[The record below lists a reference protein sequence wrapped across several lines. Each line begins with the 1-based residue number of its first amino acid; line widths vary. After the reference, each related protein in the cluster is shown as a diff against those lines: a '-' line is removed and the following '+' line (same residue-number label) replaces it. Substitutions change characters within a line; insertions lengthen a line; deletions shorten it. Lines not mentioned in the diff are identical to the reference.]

1 MNKTLALTI
10 ILFTIFVIQFINV
23 SAYPPGDS
31 ISLGDVKVLTLYSG
45 KFTRARRTRAIPQI
59 SCVGGSA
66 AGRYDPDVIQCTNMG
81 SDGIDYQWKCDT
93 DLPDDYRLGRIT
105 VSCEGY
111 NNPQDLNILI
121 GSCGVEY
128 ELDYTE
134 KGRKK
139 VPEYNNYDRDYP
151 NNNNNNNN
159 SIDFTAIIAW
169 IVVIVMFVFLVS
181 LFCGSANTTHSS
193 SGSSGNY
200 GGGSGGGPYP
210 NYPPPPY
217 GDDKNGAS
225 APSTGPGFWTGAAT
239 GGMLGY
245 MFGNRN
251 SRATSGWRTHN
262 NSSFSSSSHSSSS
275 SSSPSSS
282 RTSSSYG
289 GTKRR

>member
-1 MNKTLALTI
+1 MNKTLAFI
-10 ILFTIFVIQFINV
+10 ILLFTIFVIQFIST
-23 SAYPPGDS
+23 SAYPPSPSGDS
-31 ISLGDVKVLTLYSG
+31 IHLGDVKVLTLYSG
-45 KFTRARRTRAIPQI
+45 KFTKARRTRAIPQI

-66 AGRYDPDVIQCTNMG
+66 AGRYDPEVIQCTNMG
-81 SDGIDYQWKCDT
+81 SDGTDYQWKCDT
-93 DLPDDYRLGRIT
+93 DLPDDYRLGRIS

-111 NNPQDLNILI
+111 NNPQDPYILI

-139 VPEYNNYDRDYP
+139 VYGNNNYDRDYS
-151 NNNNNNNN
+151 NNS

-181 LFCGSANTTHSS
+181 LFCGSANTTYR

-200 GGGSGGGPYP
+200 GGGSDGGPYP

-217 GDDKNGAS
+217 GDYKNGAS
-225 APSTGPGFWTGAAT
+225 APSSGPGFWTGAAT

-251 SRATSGWRTHN
+251 SRATSGWNTHN
-262 NSSFSSSSHSSSS
+262 SSSSSFHNSSS

-282 RTSSSYG
+282 RTSSGFG

>member
-1 MNKTLALTI
+1 MNKTLALI
-10 ILFTIFVIQFINV
+10 IFLLTIFIIQFV
-23 SAYPPGDS
+23 SAYDYPPPPTSDS
-31 ISLGDVKVLTLYSG
+31 VFLGDVKVLTLYSG
-45 KFTRARRTRAIPQI
+45 KFTKARRTRAIPQI

-66 AGRYDPDVIQCTNMG
+66 AGRYDPNVIQCTNMG
-81 SDGIDYQWKCDT
+81 WDGNDYQWKCDT

-111 NNPQDLNILI
+111 NNPQDRNILI

-134 KGRKK
+134 RGKKK
-139 VPEYNNYDRDYP
+139 VYEYNNYDRDYS
-151 NNNNNNNN
+151 NNNNN
-159 SIDFTAIIAW
+159 SSGIDFTAIIAW
-169 IVVIVMFVFLVS
+169 IVVIVMFFALLS
-181 LFCGSANTTHSS
+181 LFCGSANTTSRS
-193 SGSSGNY
+193 DYSGNY
-200 GGGSGGGPYP
+200 GGGSGSGSGGGPYP

-217 GDDKNGAS
+217 GDNKNGAS
-225 APSTGPGFWTGAAT
+225 APSSGPGFWTGAAT

-251 SRATSGWRTHN
+251 SRTTSGWSTHN
-262 NSSFSSSSHSSSS
+262 SSSSSSS

-282 RTSSSYG
+282 RTSSGFG